1 MIGQRAE
8 QGRSVTLPVAAKL
21 WNAIH
26 KKTSTSSNCL
36 KTSINLIKFD
46 NQSTISTSTGS

>member
-36 KTSINLIKFD
+36 KTSINLIKLI
-46 NQSTISTSTGS
+46 TKALY